1 MVDTC
6 LQDTPSSSK
15 SSRSSA
21 KTPNSTAKVTG
32 PLVKLDTFATTAVLR
47 KLSSIVTAEVIARI
61 GDRWHNAH
69 NKGMV
74 ASIIR
79 NHIINTDMEGI
90 GDSYDSMRKLYPAG
104 EVVMVVRFLRSG
116 QHAARKH
123 RENVAKI
130 VASLFRDTPADAAL
144 VHVKKEVFGVEGGKA
159 IMNDDHPAIKEM
171 LGLPKGDH
179 CFNSPVQYN
188 HLLTHSCSGE
198 ATKLVLFETAESAA
212 AGEVAASGDQSKDIQ
227 INFTDFIA
235 NLFHF
240 KAGAKGYSIDPDR
253 FGQVPLFLKNKDEN
267 TVLNDFFFYIFSR
280 ALTWQSLT
288 RYNPRKPNHDW
299 PGGYVAIE
307 ASASGPE
314 LPAVPWLSKNFVA
327 YLESFLGAAPYY
339 KTTDTRN
346 KLERRFAKALKGLN
360 SLDNA
365 KFDQYVM
372 RKLRAWY
379 TKFPPKPRG
388 EGGAADSDEDVAE
401 AGDGAETPA
410 AGDSGPELSGD
421 EK

>member
-32 PLVKLDTFATTAVLR
+32 TLVKLDTFATTAVLR

-90 GDSYDSMRKLYPAG
+90 GESYDSMRKLYPAG

-159 IMNDDHPAIKEM
+159 IMNDDHPAIKEL

-179 CFNSPVQYN
+179 CFN
-188 HLLTHSCSGE
+188 
-198 ATKLVLFETAESAA
+198 
-212 AGEVAASGDQSKDIQ
+212 
-227 INFTDFIA
+227 
-235 NLFHF
+235 
-240 KAGAKGYSIDPDR
+240 
-253 FGQVPLFLKNKDEN
+253 
-267 TVLNDFFFYIFSR
+267 
-280 ALTWQSLT
+280 
-288 RYNPRKPNHDW
+288 
-299 PGGYVAIE
+299 
-307 ASASGPE
+307 
-314 LPAVPWLSKNFVA
+314 
-327 YLESFLGAAPYY
+327 
-339 KTTDTRN
+339 
-346 KLERRFAKALKGLN
+346 
-360 SLDNA
+360 
-365 KFDQYVM
+365 
-372 RKLRAWY
+372 
-379 TKFPPKPRG
+379 
-388 EGGAADSDEDVAE
+388 
-401 AGDGAETPA
+401 
-410 AGDSGPELSGD
+410 
-421 EK
+421 